1 MNDSEKALNQLK
13 VIRSMMEKATVYRA
27 LSAPAAIFGGVL
39 AVIVGVY
46 FFIQEKNG
54 EYVDG
59 TKYFWTWVV
68 ALLIGD
74 GFNGFLLFR
83 RAKNEGKKFISSG
96 VKLTIIRTA
105 PAAIAGGII
114 SFEAAKTDIE
124 LCSLVWILC
133 YGAALLAMGEVAPRS
148 LKRLGWGFIVFGSLF
163 FLIWMKFKAAFAPV
177 LGVDYLGSASIMM
190 IVTFGILH
198 IGHGI
203 GVLIRKEK
211 N

>member
-1 MNDSEKALNQLK
+1 MQTIKKLILIFSIGILSIGSVQKRKQMK
-13 VIRSMMEKATVYRA
+13 VIEVSIPSFPKSLDPREVWN
-27 LSAPAAIFGGVL
+27 
-39 AVIVGVY
+39 Y
-46 FFIQEKNG
+46 FHFMLVQNVHSTLVRIDENG
-54 EYVDG
+54 RLQSYIASKWSIE
-59 TKYFWTWVV
+59 
-68 ALLIGD
+68 
-74 GFNGFLLFR
+74 
-83 RAKNEGKKFISSG
+83 NEGKKFISSG

-105 PAAIAGGII
+105 PTAIAGGII
-114 SFEAAKTDIE
+114 SFEAAKTDVE

-148 LKRLGWGFIVFGSLF
+148 LKRLGWAFIILGSVF

>member
-1 MNDSEKALNQLK
+1 MSQLRLINF
-13 VIRSMMEKATVYRA
+13 VIDPFSKRKRFIELDA
-27 LSAPAAIFGGVL
+27 L
-39 AVIVGVY
+39 AVKKWIP
-46 FFIQEKNG
+46 
-54 EYVDG
+54 
-59 TKYFWTWVV
+59 
-68 ALLIGD
+68 
-74 GFNGFLLFR
+74 
-83 RAKNEGKKFISSG
+83 RA
-96 VKLTIIRTA
+96 
-105 PAAIAGGII
+105 
-114 SFEAAKTDIE
+114 SFEAAKTDVE

-148 LKRLGWGFIVFGSLF
+148 LKRLGWAFIILGSVF